1 MLRRLAVLQKRPVE
15 SREFAANREADSF
28 HPALLRCSLHA
39 CRLGLTSEATHLL
52 EQSSPRR
59 YDYWALRDYWHTSY
73 ILPWLLTIAVKIVV
87 ENKSLTLFDCLP
99 LELWQLVQDEPV
111 PETEEA
117 QKKLLLA
124 KLREEPT
131 DEQRKT
137 EKNTKVKL
145 GASEKYHAPDTVS
158 TRIVPTVRLAERNAA
173 LLSARSASNRHSA
186 AIEYFDAWRAAQ
198 DSSERGIHSSREL
211 GRFINDLY
219 VTGALR
225 VFGTIGLVNA
235 ETALRLEECLNNCE
249 FVSAHDR
256 IRFVGMLS
264 AYPDCHVH
272 AGRMGVEAVKAI
284 EREDEITQRAGL
296 LADLARGILP
306 ADRSEAAILFKHG
319 LTELDAIG
327 SGDWQ
332 FTNKLLSFAAS
343 LRDRSLK
350 PLTALRLA
358 KVCELNNYD
367 SRKFPWPLAAR
378 AFSRAW
384 GLGYLAQ
391 IARWHDRD
399 KTDLDLTLPA
409 SLTFLIRDRLIS
421 PADGVALLGLVEPVE
436 MWDWGWHDFFESLI
450 ETTDDT
456 SLFEDVLNQMERA
469 HPHAPYGRYLGKARE
484 ILERVPVLFASL
496 KHRFELLEANAANRR
511 TVDRNNISSHTPVEA
526 TELIVREEGGKQ
538 DVLLI
543 VDETDPRSAAAL
555 ETLVERIESVD
566 GALDSKTGAF
576 EKLRSRVAY
585 GDRNKHIEAI
595 IETRNLELF
604 SKIALLQ
611 SAKDAWLADSPT
623 GLGMST
629 GVGERLIRAHAD
641 ELMASTWGF
650 NWELNKLAD
659 CTGESRI
666 ELAISLVGEA
676 TLTKGAW
683 GCRNNVDE
691 PREYYFAASGRGSSS
706 PCVGTAHGQWCGTS
720 RG

>member
-1 MLRRLAVLQKRPVE
+1 MSRRLAVLQKRPVE

-52 EQSSPRR
+52 EQCSPRR
-59 YDYWALRDYWHTSY
+59 YDYWALRDHWHTSY

-87 ENKSLTLFDCLP
+87 ENRSLTLFDCLP

-158 TRIVPTVRLAERNAA
+158 TRIVPTVRLAERIAA
-173 LLSARSASNRHSA
+173 LLSARSASNRHAA

-198 DSSERGIHSSREL
+198 DSSERDIHSSREL

-225 VFGTIGLVNA
+225 VFGTIGLMNA
-235 ETALRLEECLNNCE
+235 ETALRLEECLNDCE

-296 LADLARGILP
+296 LADLARAILP

-332 FTNKLLSFAAS
+332 FTNELLSFAAEDSWEDWLSKYRLIRTDGLWTSDGTGRYPLRACHDLLDENAKEAVPTGDQRILLS
-343 LRDRSLK
+343 LVGIDSIRAIGTSLVVSGSWNSPDRVRVAISSTLV
-350 PLTALRLA
+350 PHNTA
-358 KVCELNNYD
+358 E
-367 SRKFPWPLAAR
+367 LAAR
-378 AFSRAW
+378 ALSTSPPFHMWLPSKRAFGDDDDDHESSEYDPCAAWISRKEA
-384 GLGYLAQ
+384 YVK
-391 IARWHDRD
+391 IDEFD
-399 KTDLDLTLPA
+399 
-409 SLTFLIRDRLIS
+409 
-421 PADGVALLGLVEPVE
+421 
-436 MWDWGWHDFFESLI
+436 
-450 ETTDDT
+450 
-456 SLFEDVLNQMERA
+456 
-469 HPHAPYGRYLGKARE
+469 PYGSK
-484 ILERVPVLFASL
+484 
-496 KHRFELLEANAANRR
+496 
-511 TVDRNNISSHTPVEA
+511 
-526 TELIVREEGGKQ
+526 
-538 DVLLI
+538 
-543 VDETDPRSAAAL
+543 AAL
-555 ETLVERIESVD
+555 E
-566 GALDSKTGAF
+566 
-576 EKLRSRVAY
+576 RSRLTR
-585 GDRNKHIEAI
+585 DI
-595 IETRNLELF
+595 ILKFGLSSTDPWLAEWKRPNELSAF
-604 SKIALLQ
+604 SA
-611 SAKDAWLADSPT
+611 DAWGIRS
-623 GLGMST
+623 GF
-629 GVGERLIRAHAD
+629 GER
-641 ELMASTWGF
+641 
-650 NWELNKLAD
+650 
-659 CTGESRI
+659 
-666 ELAISLVGEA
+666 ELA
-676 TLTKGAW
+676 
-683 GCRNNVDE
+683 
-691 PREYYFAASGRGSSS
+691 
-706 PCVGTAHGQWCGTS
+706 
-720 RG
+720 